1 MWRYFVDFS
10 VRNPL
15 CWLRQGKYRFFFFF
29 LVKGVGVWEPGM
41 RESHNVRCITGRQ
54 PCRVSER
61 GGVPGRVGL
70 GDLSLAPNQL
80 NLVTR

>member
-1 MWRYFVDFS
+1 
-10 VRNPL
+10 
-15 CWLRQGKYRFFFFF
+15 
-29 LVKGVGVWEPGM
+29 M